1 MQPRTSQ
8 DYATVDQLEQVWRE
22 LSPQEEARAG
32 ALIHQASVYLRQI
45 AKNNGIDLD
54 AKIVNDDNYADM
66 VSMIVLNSV
75 QRTMAAPIDMPSEA
89 SQYSQSAS
97 PYSESMSFSAG
108 TSTSLYFK
116 NQELKSVGITSVSGK
131 SEIGLIRGVR

>member
-1 MQPRTSQ
+1 MQPKNSQ
-8 DYATVDQLEQVWRE
+8 DYATVEQLEQVWRE
-22 LSPQEEARAG
+22 LSSQEEARAG

-54 AKIVNDDNYADM
+54 AKITSDDNYADM

-97 PYSESMSFSAG
+97 PYSESMSFTV
-108 TSTSLYFK
+108 TSRRSSSNSNGPT
-116 NQELKSVGITSVSGK
+116 
-131 SEIGLIRGVR
+131 R